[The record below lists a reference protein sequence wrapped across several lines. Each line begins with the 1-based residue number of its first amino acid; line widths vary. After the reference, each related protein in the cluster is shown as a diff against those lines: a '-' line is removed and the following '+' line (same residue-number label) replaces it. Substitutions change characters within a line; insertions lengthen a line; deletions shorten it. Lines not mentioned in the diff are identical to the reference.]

1 MASNASGSGV
11 EWNLSGG
18 RVGAF
23 SVLLL
28 LDFLLILVMLG
39 TDKNLQTDFGNPTVS
54 GYYAHWYGLLVEGI
68 IDLILAAGLLATVA
82 LPALRG
88 RSVSS
93 RRGIVLLGVAW
104 SVLAI
109 VAMVGIVET
118 YQQVGFSSAS
128 QFAQYLFG
136 TTAYPGALSYIPWL
150 YDALLAAYVLTAL
163 VGVIALMK
171 VRSTPGRPSSA

>member
-1 MASNASGSGV
+1 MTSDTSGSGV

-23 SVLLL
+23 AVLLL
-28 LDFLLILVMLG
+28 IDFLLILVMLG
-39 TDKNLQTDFGNPTVS
+39 TDMNLQTDFGSVAK
-54 GYYAHWYGLLVEGI
+54 YYAHWYGLLFEGI
-68 IDLILAAGLLATVA
+68 LDLILAVGLLATVA

-93 RRGIVLLGVAW
+93 RRGIVLLGVVW

-150 YDALLAAYVLTAL
+150 YDALLTVYVLTAL
-163 VGVIALMK
+163 VGVISLMK
-171 VRSTPGRPSSA
+171 VRSTAGRSSSA